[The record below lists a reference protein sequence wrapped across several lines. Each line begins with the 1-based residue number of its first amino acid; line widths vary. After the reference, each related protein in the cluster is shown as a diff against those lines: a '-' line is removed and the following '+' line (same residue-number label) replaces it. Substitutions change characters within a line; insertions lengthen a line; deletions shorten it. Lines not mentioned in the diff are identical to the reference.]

1 MVRETQVFSRNTSPI
16 YRSQPHYVDYCWL
29 IRRPAVSPQP
39 SGAATLPFP
48 DAERQSGSDAA
59 RRPRKRKRQPGG
71 LGRGLG
77 RILND
82 SGNEGAPTEIQRSG
96 LLQLVGGEVATGP
109 DRIREVVVDAAL
121 GAMMAG
127 FGLDGVVLVAQA
139 PVTPGSAAGDRPDRV
154 DRLDSPGSSDA
165 AAPADGADAD
175 PTFLAAKLPPSWS
188 ADSQLLFEMY
198 GNLWWLLRDPDEA
211 DLAAGADTSGRE
223 PVGAAADTTQWQL
236 PLGRNWLWMC
246 RMMDGQDVV
255 AAVAIRQTRF
265 EAAEADTLSSL
276 VNATVVACSNSE
288 SRLAMR
294 ARIAKGT
301 RTTLKS
307 DGDEIQA
314 EVVAEWHQPV
324 ERTAGKNNGGGDS
337 GAAARRIGAARAAD
351 APTAVARAAAK
362 ACRPRCE
369 VTFAGASEVDE
380 ESEVSIVMI
389 DGPEHG
395 LRMGFAVRER
405 GDRGGAAEAVFTA
418 ALG

>member
-1 MVRETQVFSRNTSPI
+1 M
-16 YRSQPHYVDYCWL
+16 
-29 IRRPAVSPQP
+29 
-39 SGAATLPFP
+39 
-48 DAERQSGSDAA
+48 
-59 RRPRKRKRQPGG
+59 
-71 LGRGLG
+71 G

-121 GAMMAG
+121 GAMIAG

-139 PVTPGSAAGDRPDRV
+139 PVASGSNRRAAAGVEGKHRDTA
-154 DRLDSPGSSDA
+154 DRLNTV
-165 AAPADGADAD
+165 DGADFD

-198 GNLWWLLRDPDEA
+198 GNLWWLLRDPDEV
-211 DLAAGADTSGRE
+211 DRVAGGGLVSPARPSQAGRE
-223 PVGAAADTTQWQL
+223 PVGAAADTQQWQL

-255 AAVAIRQTRF
+255 AAVAIRSTRF
-265 EAAEADTLSSL
+265 EPGEADTLAAL

-294 ARIAKGT
+294 KRIAEGT

-307 DGDEIQA
+307 DGEDIQA
-314 EVVAEWHQPV
+314 EVVAEWHHPT
-324 ERTAGKNNGGGDS
+324 ERAGGRNGDS
-337 GAAARRIGAARAAD
+337 AAGARRIGAARAVD

-369 VTFAGASEVDE
+369 VTFAGASEVDG